1 MKFIKLTL
9 EIDSIIIGERIK
21 GGVFRPCQTT
31 IPSSTIEGALKH
43 HLGLDIKAV
52 GYFVENTYKI
62 QEFTYSIRDKML
74 QTAKMPIFANYLA
87 PRKRA
92 ENPENYKQFSNDKIL
107 ADIFVVKDNTFSI
120 DLFNGLTFRMGALK
134 SKGFGKCKVIGI
146 KEEEYKIVQGLLKVK
161 LFEDEAES
169 FNITAISPIYSFLF
183 RPDKYS
189 IGGKYKRALF
199 PDSLVNAPKILLKEE
214 TYYDEQNG

>member
-9 EIDSIIIGERIK
+9 EIDSVIIGERIK

-43 HLGLDIKAV
+43 NLGLDIKAV

-74 QTAKMPIFANYLA
+74 QTAKMPIFADYLA
-87 PRKRA
+87 PKD
-92 ENPENYKQFSNDKIL
+92 KKIL

-120 DLFNGLTFRMGALK
+120 DLFNGLIFRMGALK
-134 SKGFGKCKVIGI
+134 SKGFGNCKVVNS
-146 KEEEYKIVQGLLKVK
+146 KDDESQKSQGLLKVK
-161 LFEDEAES
+161 VFEDEAES
-169 FNITAISPIYSFLF
+169 FNITAISPVYGFLF

-189 IGGKYKRALF
+189 IGGNYKRALF
-199 PDSLVNAPKILLKEE
+199 PDSLVNAPKILLKKE
-214 TYYDEQNG
+214 TYYDE

>member
-1 MKFIKLTL
+1 MKFIKLNL
-9 EIDSIIIGERIK
+9 EINSIIIGERIK

-43 HLGLDIKAV
+43 YLGLDIKAV
-52 GYFVENTYKI
+52 GYFVEDTYKI
-62 QEFTYSIRDKML
+62 QELTYSVKDKML

-87 PRKRA
+87 PKD
-92 ENPENYKQFSNDKIL
+92 KKIL
-107 ADIFVVKDNTFSI
+107 ADIFIVKDNSFSI

-134 SKGFGKCKVIGI
+134 SKGFGKCKVAEI
-146 KEEEYKIVQGLLKVK
+146 KEEEYQIVQGLLKVK
-161 LFEDEAES
+161 LFENEAES
-169 FNITAISPIYSFLF
+169 FNITAISPIYGFLF

-199 PDSLVNAPKILLKEE
+199 PDSLVKAPKILLKEKEE
-214 TYYDEQNG
+214 TYYDK